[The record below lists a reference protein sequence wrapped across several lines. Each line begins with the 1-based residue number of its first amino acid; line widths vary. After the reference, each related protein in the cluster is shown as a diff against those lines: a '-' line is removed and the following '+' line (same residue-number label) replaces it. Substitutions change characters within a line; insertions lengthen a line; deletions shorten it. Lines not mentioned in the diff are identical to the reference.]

1 MKSDIKFECNISNES
16 VNFLDVT
23 VKKFESTLITIVYN
37 KPTDAHQYLHKTSNH
52 PNHVKSNIPKGQF
65 IRARRIC
72 TRKEDYMTLTN
83 KMITHFMNHG
93 YDTKKL
99 KKTQTEVGNIDR
111 NTLFQDRKRSTDDRN
126 VVFVTDWHPNFS
138 RLPSILGENHHLLEN
153 DPNLNQ
159 IFKSVPIVSFRRTAT
174 IRSKL
179 TRNDILT
186 PTKRTTE
193 KTKPCSKC
201 KLCPNIEETS
211 VIKQGNKTIKLR
223 DRGGNCN
230 NRGVTYTA
238 TCTKHDKIY
247 VSHTGDQLSDRFSK
261 HRHEIPK
268 RPENSELMKHFHGS
282 HNIKTDMKIFI
293 LQSNVPSLQER
304 ERLEDKWIQAS
315 IPSASLPKY

>member
-1 MKSDIKFECNISNES
+1 
-16 VNFLDVT
+16 
-23 VKKFESTLITIVYN
+23 
-37 KPTDAHQYLHKTSNH
+37 
-52 PNHVKSNIPKGQF
+52 
-65 IRARRIC
+65 
-72 TRKEDYMTLTN
+72 
-83 KMITHFMNHG
+83 MITHFMNHG

-138 RLPSILGENHHLLEN
+138 RLPSILRENHHLLEN

-159 IFKSVPIVSFRRTAT
+159 IFKSVPIVAFRRTAT

-211 VIKQGNKTIKLR
+211 VIKQGNQTINLR
-223 DRGGNCN
+223 EGGGNCKT
-230 NRGVTYTA
+230 REVIYAA
-238 TCTKHDKIY
+238 TCIKHNKIY
-247 VSHTGDQLSDRFSK
+247 VGHTGDQLSDRFSK
-261 HRHEIPK
+261 HRHDILK
-268 RPENSELMKHFHGS
+268 KDR
-282 HNIKTDMKIFI
+282 KTQNLRNTFME
-293 LQSNVPSLQER
+293 VTT
-304 ERLEDKWIQAS
+304 
-315 IPSASLPKY
+315 